1 MQENQ
6 KKIQSRVNYKD
17 GLSKSKFKITSY
29 LTLKIKK
36 KRTRFLGG
44 KQKRML
50 RNMPKKTQ
58 S

>member
-17 GLSKSKFKITSY
+17 GLSTSKFKITTY
-29 LTLKIKK
+29 LTLKTKK
-36 KRTRFLGG
+36 KRTRFLNG
-44 KQKRML
+44 KKKRMP